1 MNLPLTSISPPRL
14 RRISLLTGVSGIYA
28 LSHSWISRLALLGLP
43 ITVMDCADRFDPF
56 AIAEEAASQDV
67 KPDVLLETIT
77 CQKIA
82 TPLQFLGAARGILN
96 ARRGG
101 VAVILSPLRHFL
113 DIGESAPGRE
123 LLLDGF
129 LSVLSEL
136 SVRSRPVLLV
146 EAQQDAPL
154 FHSAFDRMAAL
165 ASPIWRILPDSVEVA
180 ENKKTQTTRSVDRM
194 AQNNLEGISPDR
206 LATG

>member
-1 MNLPLTSISPPRL
+1 
-14 RRISLLTGVSGIYA
+14 
-28 LSHSWISRLALLGLP
+28 
-43 ITVMDCADRFDPF
+43 MDCADRFDPF

-113 DIGESAPGRE
+113 DIGESAHGRE

-180 ENKKTQTTRSVDRM
+180 KNKKTQTTRSVDRM